1 MKRLE
6 EITALFER
14 CKQGDNRAWRE
25 LVERYENLV
34 YSTALLSGLSEEDA
48 GEVHQQVWVELHRS
62 MLRIKDPKALPSW
75 LITTTR
81 RIAYRHAVLSR
92 RWVSELRE
100 EMLDPSPGADAT
112 VLLLEQRW
120 RLEEALSR
128 LDERCRE
135 LLQRHFFDEENAS
148 YRDLAAKF
156 GLKEDSIGSLKSRC
170 LSRMRQ
176 LLEESA

>member
-1 MKRLE
+1 MKRVE
-6 EITALFER
+6 ETAVLFEKCR
-14 CKQGDNRAWRE
+14 QGDNRAWRR

-81 RIAYRHAVLSR
+81 RIAYRHAVLAR
-92 RWVSELRE
+92 RWVSEVRE
-100 EMLDPSPGADAT
+100 SMSDPSPGPDAT
-112 VLLLEQRW
+112 VLLIEQRW
-120 RLEEALSR
+120 RLEEALNR

-135 LLQRHFFDEENAS
+135 LLRLHFFEPETAS

-156 GLKEDSIGSLKSRC
+156 GLKEDSIGSLKTRC
-170 LSRMRQ
+170 LRRARQ